1 MITDAVTELYD
12 RIVDRNLLVRRI
24 NITANRL
31 VDESSVRKEEVY
43 EQLDLFT
50 DYETQ
55 RKKQEEEVAAL
66 DREKRMQ
73 EAMLSIKK
81 KIWKKRCAEGDVCQ
95 LRTSDIDRCTA
106 TYV

>member
-55 RKKQEEEVAAL
+55 GKSRK
-66 DREKRMQ
+66 RKRLRWIVKNVCRKRCSVSK
-73 EAMLSIKK
+73 E
-81 KIWKKRCAEGDVCQ
+81 IWKKCCIERDESSGRCNRQGQ
-95 LRTSDIDRCTA
+95 K
-106 TYV
+106 